1 MHAETLALLTK
12 HYVFWIWRIESSCHD
27 NQGRKWGG
35 VGGGGGEGGG
45 GGGGGGGDTPPPIFK
60 HSVLHD
66 GYYKVGPKPNP
77 EPVLCAMVI
86 SPICM
91 EHYGNSIVRQNIS
104 K

>member
-1 MHAETLALLTK
+1 MFSEYEELKVVVMIIRGANE
-12 HYVFWIWRIESSCHD
+12 
-27 NQGRKWGG
+27 G
-35 VGGGGGEGGG
+35 VGGGGGV
-45 GGGGGGGDTPPPIFK
+45 TPPPIFK

-66 GYYKVGPKPNP
+66 GYYKVVPKPNP
-77 EPVLCAMVI
+77 EPVLCAVQRARWEAMVI